1 VADHPFIFIGQ
12 LTVYVFIACVAL
24 LLIARARIR
33 KARPTPGIQLSS
45 DRRWWWDGQTWRDAE
60 RDVPLTAAR
69 SADGLWWWDGAA
81 WRTVPNPPTQASSEP

>member
-24 LLIARARIR
+24 LLIARARMR

-60 RDVPLTAAR
+60 RDVPLTERGRQMAFGGGTER
-69 SADGLWWWDGAA
+69 HGEPC
-81 WRTVPNPPTQASSEP
+81 RTRPLKPRASR